1 MIAPTRS
8 SAISIPARAF
18 FAAVSSRAGEEDAAG
33 GAASSFEGVGYACAG
48 GGAAPSARAE
58 TRRPVGTR
66 ARPWRGEEAR
76 ARSVRRGTRG
86 RPRGRGE
93 GGGGGGRRTA
103 RDEARR
109 EVPLAAAGAGF
120 APPNRKHRG
129 AENRRRAETRLA
141 RGAGL
146 VRGPSARP
154 RWPEGKNE
162 EGRKRELPFILSSL
176 GATLCSSAT
185 VRVRAC
191 RCQPLVF
198 STGGGRAID
207 RVVRRFPGS
216 NALEAID
223 STRVL
228 RGEIA
233 FDRSPGRSL

>member
-48 GGAAPSARAE
+48 GGCRAE
-58 TRRPVGTR
+58 R
-66 ARPWRGEEAR
+66 ARGDAASGRDSSSTMERGGSAGAECPAR
-76 ARSVRRGTRG
+76 NARKAA
-86 RPRGRGE
+86 GE
-93 GGGGGGRRTA
+93 RGGGRRTA

-162 EGRKRELPFILSSL
+162 EGSIINGSCLLFSSL

-223 STRVL
+223 STRVR